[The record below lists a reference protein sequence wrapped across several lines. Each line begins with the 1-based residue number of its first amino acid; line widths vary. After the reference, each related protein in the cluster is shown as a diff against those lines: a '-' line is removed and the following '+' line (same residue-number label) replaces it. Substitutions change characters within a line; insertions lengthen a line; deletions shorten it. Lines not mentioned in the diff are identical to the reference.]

1 MGTLGPSLSHVSTV
15 SVLSGTSHSESIVDV
30 DANPA
35 YMAFAL
41 QKMFL
46 PVYGVIDLE
55 TTPELVTTFEVT
67 FEFTTDA
74 IGVAVDQLG
83 TIYAVESVQK
93 SASEIGQIAKFVEGG
108 SVPDQVETIE
118 GGSPIGIAFSA
129 EQNILL
135 VSLLKSGRDLS
146 ASIVV
151 FDPMLTTIPTPGLI
165 VNRVVG
171 TSAPVVIETSP
182 SSAFALTMVWTGGTS
197 TTAVIIDLTASS
209 LTSAQVDSPIFV
221 GDVNSIPTADA
232 LSVSSD
238 GSGFFF
244 ATSSSGPVT
253 PILFACDGTYLTS
266 SELPSS
272 VAATVANG
280 NGADKESRQTS
291 PLFASTTSTAI
302 SISTI
307 VVIVVVVAIFAT
319 LVFRKI
325 KRSRSHAGFD
335 AVSTKSA
342 IPFEFDLDPES
353 FSSLEDIDE

>member
-1 MGTLGPSLSHVSTV
+1 MGYSTLGPSLSHVSTV

-46 PVYGVIDLE
+46 PVYGVIDLG
-55 TTPELVTTFEVT
+55 TTPELVTTIEVT

-74 IGVAVDQLG
+74 IGVAVGQL
-83 TIYAVESVQK
+83 
-93 SASEIGQIAKFVEGG
+93 AKFVEGG

-129 EQNILL
+129 EKNILL

-197 TTAVIIDLTASS
+197 TRAVIIDLTASS

>member
-1 MGTLGPSLSHVSTV
+1 MG
-15 SVLSGTSHSESIVDV
+15 
-30 DANPA
+30 
-35 YMAFAL
+35 
-41 QKMFL
+41 
-46 PVYGVIDLE
+46 
-55 TTPELVTTFEVT
+55 
-67 FEFTTDA
+67 
-74 IGVAVDQLG
+74 
-83 TIYAVESVQK
+83 
-93 SASEIGQIAKFVEGG
+93 
-108 SVPDQVETIE
+108 
-118 GGSPIGIAFSA
+118 
-129 EQNILL
+129 
-135 VSLLKSGRDLS
+135 
-146 ASIVV
+146 
-151 FDPMLTTIPTPGLI
+151 
-165 VNRVVG
+165 
-171 TSAPVVIETSP
+171 VVIETSP
-182 SSAFALTMVWTGGTS
+182 SSAFALTMVWTGGPS

-209 LTSAQVDSPIFV
+209 LTSAQVASPTFV
-221 GDVNSIPTADA
+221 GDVDSIPTADA

-244 ATSSSGPVT
+244 ATSSSSGPVT

-342 IPFEFDLDPES
+342 IPFEL
-353 FSSLEDIDE
+353 